1 MTVQL
6 PPNST
11 ADAVPMILTAVPD
24 GSGGT
29 RHEWRPAPAE
39 KPKGR
44 KKQRHVP
51 DPIAAN
57 PESAAQQLKL
67 FVERLERL
75 EEEKQGIADDIR
87 DVKAEAKAVGFDVKA
102 MTAIVALRKLHPD
115 IRHEA
120 EAILETYKCSLGI
133 D

>member
-1 MTVQL
+1 MTAHL
-6 PPNST
+6 PPDST
-11 ADAVPMILTAVPD
+11 EAVPMILVAVPD

-29 RHEWRPAPAE
+29 RHEWRPAPPE
-39 KPKGR
+39 KPKAR
-44 KKQRHVP
+44 KKQRHAP
-51 DPIAAN
+51 DPIEAN

-67 FVERLERL
+67 FIERLERL

-102 MTAIVALRKLHPD
+102 MSAIVALRKLHPD
-115 IRHEA
+115 IRQEA

-133 D
+133 V